1 MLASRTIF
9 GVRSL
14 SAVGDGDERGEEAEA
29 EADEE
34 VVRDDVE
41 LWAVDSEAEQPVS
54 DKAAMTAITVGN
66 L

>member
-1 MLASRTIF
+1 M
-9 GVRSL
+9 